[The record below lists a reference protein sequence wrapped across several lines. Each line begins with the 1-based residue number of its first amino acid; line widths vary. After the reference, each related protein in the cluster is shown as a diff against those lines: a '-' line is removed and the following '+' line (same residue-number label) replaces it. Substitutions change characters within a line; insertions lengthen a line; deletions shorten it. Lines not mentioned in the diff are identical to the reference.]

1 MWEIEMDQS
10 KVKQQ
15 LKKLGVKVYKKEG
28 DLVVFRKDVT
38 AALQKVKADFAS
50 WYAANKA
57 EAELQLLYKEQL
69 RLGPKMSFKKWL
81 EGCYEESLA
90 DLEEE
95 LPEVKEEEK
104 EEKEEKI
111 SEVAEDDDAIAS
123 KGKWEPDAED
133 LYDYA
138 NNVEHLYNALQR
150 VRQGTVDQLAKDI
163 IEDYNESCEA
173 LPERQYKG
181 SVDEL
186 VEIIIEQEELEEKEE
201 D

>member
-1 MWEIEMDQS
+1 MDKS

-15 LKKLGVKVYKKEG
+15 LKKLGVNVYRKEG
-28 DLVVFRKDVT
+28 DLVVLRKDVT
-38 AALQKVKADFAS
+38 AALHKVKADFSS
-50 WYAANKA
+50 WYETNKA
-57 EAELQLLYKEQL
+57 DSELQLLYKEQL
-69 RLGPKMSFKKWL
+69 KLGPKTSFKKWL

-95 LPEVKEEEK
+95 LPEENV
-104 EEKEEKI
+104 

-150 VRQGTVDQLAKDI
+150 VRQGTVDKVAEDI
-163 IEDYNESCEA
+163 IDDYNESCKKFQ
-173 LPERQYKG
+173 ERQYKG

-186 VEIIIEQEELEEKEE
+186 VEVIVEQEELDK